1 MPKLSIQ
8 RILSL
13 DLRARRFGYAVFE
26 GPHTLLDWGIRTHE
40 NGERSLMEYRLDS
53 LRSMFAPS
61 IILVRKTKESH
72 RVGQSMIGHGLRAVK
87 AFAKRVMVVVRVI
100 DGSSLRKFFSEDAKV
115 NKHDVARMVADQFP
129 ELSWRL
135 PPKRKPWQTE
145 PTRQSIFDAASLG
158 VFYFAQ
164 QVEMPQTGMLAKG

>member
-1 MPKLSIQ
+1 MSKHSIQ
-8 RILSL
+8 RVLSL

-26 GPHTLLDWGIRTHE
+26 GPRTLLDWGIRSHAK
-40 NGERSLMEYRLDS
+40 GGRSLLKHRLNS

-61 IILVRKTKESH
+61 IILVRKTKETH
-72 RVGQSMIGHGLRAVK
+72 RVAHSMIRYPLHAVK

-100 DGSSLRKFFSEDAKV
+100 DGSSLRKFFSKNLKA

-164 QVEMPQTGMLAKG
+164 QTRD